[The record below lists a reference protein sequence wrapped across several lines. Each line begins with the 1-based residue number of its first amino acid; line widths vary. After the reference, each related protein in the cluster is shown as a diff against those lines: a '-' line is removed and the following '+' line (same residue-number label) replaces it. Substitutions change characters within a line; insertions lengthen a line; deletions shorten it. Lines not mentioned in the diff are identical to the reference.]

1 LPNLFHA
8 MKLTKTHLAVGI
20 ILLVL
25 MADQLL
31 KVYVKTHMM
40 IGDEIHLIGN
50 RILIHFTEN
59 NGMAFGIQLG
69 GEFGKLALS
78 LFRIAAVVVIGFYLS
93 KLVRQNAPT
102 GVIVGVSLILAGAAG
117 NIFDSLFYGMI
128 FDDSYGKIATLFPP
142 GGGYAPFLHG
152 RVVDMLYM
160 PVIQTVWPKW
170 VPFVGGTELIFFRPV
185 FNLADSAITT
195 GVLYILIFQRKFF
208 AQPVQPVPAKSSEEP
223 VQ

>member
-1 LPNLFHA
+1 
-8 MKLTKTHLAVGI
+8 MKITKTHLAVGI

-142 GGGYAPFLHG
+142 GGGYASFLHG

-208 AQPVQPVPAKSSEEP
+208 AQPEQPVPAKSSEEP

>member
-1 LPNLFHA
+1 MPHLFPA

-25 MADQLL
+25 IADQLL
-31 KVYVKTHMM
+31 KIYVKTHMM
-40 IGDEIHLIGN
+40 IGDEIHLVRNKI
-50 RILIHFTEN
+50 IIHFTEN

-78 LFRIAAVVVIGFYLS
+78 LFRIIAVAVIGFYLS
-93 KLVRQNAPT
+93 RLVKQNAPA
-102 GVIVGVSLILAGAAG
+102 GVIIGVALILAGAAG
-117 NIFDSLFYGMI
+117 NIFDSLFYGVI

-142 GGGYAPFLHG
+142 GGGYSSFFHG

-170 VPFVGGTELIFFRPV
+170 IPFVGGTELIFFRPV
-185 FNLADSAITT
+185 FNLADTAITT
-195 GVLYILIFQRKFF
+195 GVLYILIFQRRFF
-208 AQPVQPVPAKSSEEP
+208 AQPVPAKSSEET

>member
-1 LPNLFHA
+1 

-25 MADQLL
+25 IADQLL
-31 KVYVKTHMM
+31 KIYVKTHMM
-40 IGDEIHLIGN
+40 IGDEIHLVRNKI
-50 RILIHFTEN
+50 IIHFTEN

-78 LFRIAAVVVIGFYLS
+78 LFRIIAVAVIGFYLS
-93 KLVRQNAPT
+93 RLVKQNAPA
-102 GVIVGVSLILAGAAG
+102 GVIIGVALILAGAAG
-117 NIFDSLFYGMI
+117 NIFDSLFYGVI

-142 GGGYAPFLHG
+142 GGGYSSFFHG

-170 VPFVGGTELIFFRPV
+170 IPFVGGTELIFFRPV
-185 FNLADSAITT
+185 FNLADTAITT
-195 GVLYILIFQRKFF
+195 GVLYILIFQRRFF
-208 AQPVQPVPAKSSEEP
+208 AQPVPAKSSEET

>member
-1 LPNLFHA
+1 MPNLFYT
-8 MKLTKTHLAVGI
+8 MKLTKTHLAIGI

-25 MADQLL
+25 IADQLL
-31 KVYVKTHMM
+31 KIYVKTHMM
-40 IGDEIHLIGN
+40 IGDEIHLVRNKVI
-50 RILIHFTEN
+50 IHFTEN

-78 LFRIAAVVVIGFYLS
+78 LFRIIAVTVIGFYLS
-93 KLVRQNAPT
+93 KLVKQNAPA
-102 GVIVGVSLILAGAAG
+102 GVIIGVSLILAGAAG

-142 GGGYAPFLHG
+142 GGGYSSFLHG

-170 VPFVGGTELIFFRPV
+170 VPFVGGSELIFFRPV
-185 FNLADSAITT
+185 FNLADTAITS
-195 GVLYILIFQRKFF
+195 GVLYILIFQRRFF
-208 AQPVQPVPAKSSEEP
+208 AQPVPVKSQEEPAK
-223 VQ
+223 

>member
-1 LPNLFHA
+1 LSHLFPA

-25 MADQLL
+25 IADQLL
-31 KVYVKTHMM
+31 KIYVKTHMM
-40 IGDEIHLIGN
+40 IGDEIHLVRNKI
-50 RILIHFTEN
+50 IIHFTEN

-78 LFRIAAVVVIGFYLS
+78 LFRIIAVAVIGFYLS
-93 KLVRQNAPT
+93 KLVKQNAPA
-102 GVIVGVSLILAGAAG
+102 GVIIGVALILAGAAG
-117 NIFDSLFYGMI
+117 NIFDSLFYGVI

-142 GGGYAPFLHG
+142 GGGYSSFLHG

-170 VPFVGGTELIFFRPV
+170 IPFVGGTELIFFRPV
-185 FNLADSAITT
+185 FNLADTAITT
-195 GVLYILIFQRKFF
+195 GVLYILIFQRRFF
-208 AQPVQPVPAKSSEEP
+208 AQPVPAKSSEET

>member
-1 LPNLFHA
+1 LPHLFPA

-25 MADQLL
+25 IADQLL
-31 KVYVKTHMM
+31 KIYVKTHMM
-40 IGDEIHLIGN
+40 IGDEIHLVRNKI
-50 RILIHFTEN
+50 IIHFTEN

-78 LFRIAAVVVIGFYLS
+78 LFRIIAVAVIGFYLS
-93 KLVRQNAPT
+93 RLVKQNAPA
-102 GVIVGVSLILAGAAG
+102 GVIIGVALILAGAAG
-117 NIFDSLFYGMI
+117 NIFDSLFYGVI

-142 GGGYAPFLHG
+142 GGGYSSFFHG

-170 VPFVGGTELIFFRPV
+170 IPFVGGTELIFFRPV
-185 FNLADSAITT
+185 FNLADTAITT
-195 GVLYILIFQRKFF
+195 GVLYILIFQRRFF
-208 AQPVQPVPAKSSEEP
+208 AQPVPAKSSEET